1 MKTLYGIFA
10 FVVSMTL
17 TGVCAAQSAEGLI
30 AVKSTA
36 NTKDTMNKVE
46 DIVKQRQLKVFAR
59 VDHAAGAQSI
69 GKTLRPTELII
80 FGSPQGG
87 TPLMECAQ
95 SVGIDLPLKMLVW
108 EDATG
113 QTWVGY
119 NDPAYLAKRH
129 QANAC
134 PAVGNVSKA
143 LESLAAEATK

>member
-17 TGVCAAQSAEGLI
+17 TGVCTAQSAEGLI